1 MRSRKELKEFLD
13 DQQPGFV
20 QDFEAL
26 LKMAYEGDLTQMKG
40 HLEALWTRYN
50 MLLALAE
57 RFAGRA
63 DAAAEE
69 MSRIVGSE
77 VDKRIQH

>member
-1 MRSRKELKEFLD
+1 MRSRAELKEFLD
-13 DQQPGFV
+13 DQQPEFV
-20 QDFEAL
+20 KEFEAL
-26 LKMAYEGDLTQMKG
+26 LKMAHEGADENMRA
-40 HLEALWTRYN
+40 HLEALWARYN

-69 MSRIVGSE
+69 MYRYVKSE
-77 VDKRIQH
+77 VDKKIKS